1 MSKKVQAQD
10 GLERSAEAK
19 TDVKEKSARKPK
31 PKSSDKAK
39 AAEKSKE
46 TAKSETLAP
55 PEKPAAGSTKKTKA
69 APKTERTEDAAEVST
84 KKTKAAPKTERS
96 EDAAEVSTKKA
107 KAAPR
112 SAKSAR
118 SEKSEAQNDELHEQR
133 KAVKTPQVMKLVE
146 NPDDVNPVLLAG
158 KSRVPPQLRKKQSL
172 TSLMRREMGE
182 VFYDV
187 EDTVVVNITEL
198 AIEHEA
204 PEILDRFNACSCDK
218 CVEIFSRIISGRV
231 PARFARVRKGGIE
244 TGSREL
250 SERVAPMRK
259 AVITEMIKELI
270 ISKKRCYHDDT
281 K

>member
-1 MSKKVQAQD
+1 MSKKVQASD
-10 GLERSAEAK
+10 GL
-19 TDVKEKSARKPK
+19 VKSAKDKADVNEKPAQKPK
-31 PKSSDKAK
+31 PKAADKTKNAERLPKTVK
-39 AAEKSKE
+39 ADTSARSQ
-46 TAKSETLAP
+46 
-55 PEKPAAGSTKKTKA
+55 KPASTKKTGTKARSAGAENASDGSTKK
-69 APKTERTEDAAEVST
+69 PKTTA
-84 KKTKAAPKTERS
+84 
-96 EDAAEVSTKKA
+96 
-107 KAAPR
+107 R
-112 SAKSAR
+112 SAGA
-118 SEKSEAQNDELHEQR
+118 ENGEAKNDDLHEQR
-133 KAVKTPQVMKLVE
+133 KPVKTPQVMKLVE
-146 NPDDVNPVLLAG
+146 NPDGVNPVLLAG

-259 AVITEMIKELI
+259 IVITEMIKELI
-270 ISKKRCYHDDT
+270 ISKKRCFHDDT
-281 K
+281 KGNL

>member
-10 GLERSAEAK
+10 GLARSAEAK

-31 PKSSDKAK
+31 PKSSEKAK
-39 AAEKSKE
+39 AAEKSKG
-46 TAKSETLAP
+46 TAKSETLAN
-55 PEKPAAGSTKKTKA
+55 PEKPAA
-69 APKTERTEDAAEVST
+69 VST
-84 KKTKAAPKTERS
+84 KKTKAAPKTEQT
-96 EDAAEVSTKKA
+96 EDAAEVSAKKT
-107 KAAPR
+107 KAAAR

-118 SEKSEAQNDELHEQR
+118 SEKGEAQSDELHEQR

-250 SERVAPMRK
+250 NERVAPMRK

-270 ISKKRCYHDDT
+270 TSKKRCYHDDT
-281 K
+281 KGHL

>member
-1 MSKKVQAQD
+1 MSKKVQASD
-10 GLERSAEAK
+10 GLVKSAKVKADASKKPAQKPRPKAADKTKTADKPPKAAKPGKSEKPKKAADAVTKKSGTASKTARSENEAK
-19 TDVKEKSARKPK
+19 T
-31 PKSSDKAK
+31 
-39 AAEKSKE
+39 
-46 TAKSETLAP
+46 
-55 PEKPAAGSTKKTKA
+55 STKKGKA
-69 APKTERTEDAAEVST
+69 AARPEKDEV
-84 KKTKAAPKTERS
+84 
-96 EDAAEVSTKKA
+96 
-107 KAAPR
+107 
-112 SAKSAR
+112 
-118 SEKSEAQNDELHEQR
+118 QNDDLHEQR
-133 KAVKTPQVMKLVE
+133 KPVKTPQVMKLVE
-146 NPDDVNPVLLAG
+146 NPDGVNPVLLAG

-231 PARFARVRKGGIE
+231 PARFARVRKGGVE

>member
-1 MSKKVQAQD
+1 MSKKVQASD
-10 GLERSAEAK
+10 GL
-19 TDVKEKSARKPK
+19 VKSAKVKADASKKPAQKPK
-31 PKSSDKAK
+31 PKAVDKTK
-39 AAEKSKE
+39 AADKPQKAAKPEKSEKSK
-46 TAKSETLAP
+46 K
-55 PEKPAAGSTKKTKA
+55 AADGSTKKSGTA
-69 APKTERTEDAAEVST
+69 AKPARPENEAETST
-84 KKTKAAPKTERS
+84 KKGKAAAKTAQS
-96 EDAAEVSTKKA
+96 EKVADGSTKKS
-107 KAAPR
+107 KAA
-112 SAKSAR
+112 AR
-118 SEKSEAQNDELHEQR
+118 PEKDEVQNDDLHEQR
-133 KAVKTPQVMKLVE
+133 KPVKTPQVMKLVE
-146 NPDDVNPVLLAG
+146 NPDGVNPVLLAG

-231 PARFARVRKGGIE
+231 PARFARVRKGGVE

-270 ISKKRCYHDDT
+270 VSKKRCYHDDT
-281 K
+281 KGHL

>member
-1 MSKKVQAQD
+1 MSKKVQAST
-10 GLERSAEAK
+10 GL
-19 TDVKEKSARKPK
+19 EKSAEMKTDLNEKPAQKPKTKAK
-31 PKSSDKAK
+31 PKSIDKPKSADKAK
-39 AAEKSKE
+39 AAENPKVS
-46 TAKSETLAP
+46 AKSEKLT
-55 PEKPAAGSTKKTKA
+55 KPKKAAEASTKKI
-69 APKTERTEDAAEVST
+69 KTA
-84 KKTKAAPKTERS
+84 
-96 EDAAEVSTKKA
+96 
-107 KAAPR
+107 
-112 SAKSAR
+112 AKSVQ
-118 SEKSEAQNDELHEQR
+118 SENCEVQNDDSHEQR
-133 KAVKTPQVMKLVE
+133 KAVRTPQVMKLVE
-146 NPDDVNPVLLAG
+146 NSLDVNPVLLAG

-231 PARFARVRKGGIE
+231 PARFARVRKGGVE

-270 ISKKRCYHDDT
+270 VSKKRCYHDDT
-281 K
+281 KGHL

>member
-1 MSKKVQAQD
+1 MRKKVQASN
-10 GLERSAEAK
+10 GLAKSAEVK
-19 TDVKEKSARKPK
+19 TDLREKSAQKPK
-31 PKSSDKAK
+31 PKSIDKPKAADKTK
-39 AAEKSKE
+39 AAEKSNEAAKPKTSAKSKKAAE
-46 TAKSETLAP
+46 GSAKKTGNIAKSVQYEKAAGISAKKVRTTAKS
-55 PEKPAAGSTKKTKA
+55 
-69 APKTERTEDAAEVST
+69 
-84 KKTKAAPKTERS
+84 
-96 EDAAEVSTKKA
+96 A
-107 KAAPR
+107 KIMQ
-112 SAKSAR
+112 
-118 SEKSEAQNDELHEQR
+118 SEKSDAQNDDLHEQR

-146 NPDDVNPVLLAG
+146 NSNDVNPVLLAG

-172 TSLMRREMGE
+172 TKLMRREMGE

-187 EDTVVVNITEL
+187 EDTVVVNVTEL

-231 PARFARVRKGGIE
+231 PARFARVNKDGMG

-270 ISKKRCYHDDT
+270 VSKKRCFHDDT

>member
-1 MSKKVQAQD
+1 MSKIVQASN
-10 GLERSAEAK
+10 GLAKSAEAK
-19 TDVKEKSARKPK
+19 ADLREKPAQKPK
-31 PKSSDKAK
+31 PKSIDKPK
-39 AAEKSKE
+39 AAD
-46 TAKSETLAP
+46 
-55 PEKPAAGSTKKTKA
+55 KTKA
-69 APKTERTEDAAEVST
+69 AERSNEAAKPKTSAKPKKAAEGT
-84 KKTKAAPKTERS
+84 AKKPGNIAEFAQAEKAA
-96 EDAAEVSTKKA
+96 KKVRTASKSA
-107 KAAPR
+107 KAMQ
-112 SAKSAR
+112 SK
-118 SEKSEAQNDELHEQR
+118 EGMAQNDDLREQR
-133 KAVKTPQVMKLVE
+133 KAVRTPQVMKLVE
-146 NPDDVNPVLLAG
+146 NSDDVNPVLLAG

-172 TSLMRREMGE
+172 TKLMRREMGE

-231 PARFARVRKGGIE
+231 PARFARVNKDGMG

-270 ISKKRCYHDDT
+270 VSKKRCFHDDT